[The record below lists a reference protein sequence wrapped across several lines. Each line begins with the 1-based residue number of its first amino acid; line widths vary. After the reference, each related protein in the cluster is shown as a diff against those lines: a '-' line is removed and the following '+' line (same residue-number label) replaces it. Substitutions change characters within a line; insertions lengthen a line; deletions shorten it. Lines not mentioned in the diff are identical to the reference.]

1 MYRRLFAEHQGL
13 DKPEVDFV
21 ELPEVNKEVTDYDR
35 VVNLVFVPDHRTAL
49 PSSDI
54 SVYLSAKT
62 PPQVREF
69 IKDNIFGE
77 PKQPNNDWSSE
88 IDDDLICSLVR
99 QSDETVEEYSERVS
113 LLMINERDRMNDSF
127 VRLRN
132 AERAKLSKSE

>member
-21 ELPEVNKEVTDYDR
+21 VPSEVKREVSDSDR
-35 VVNLVFVPDHRTAL
+35 VLKMIFVPDHRTGL

-77 PKQPNNDWSSE
+77 QKTHSNYHAP
-88 IDDDLICSLVR
+88 
-99 QSDETVEEYSERVS
+99 
-113 LLMINERDRMNDSF
+113 
-127 VRLRN
+127 
-132 AERAKLSKSE
+132 

>member
-54 SVYLSAKT
+54 SVT
-62 PPQVREF
+62 
-69 IKDNIFGE
+69 
-77 PKQPNNDWSSE
+77 
-88 IDDDLICSLVR
+88 
-99 QSDETVEEYSERVS
+99 S
-113 LLMINERDRMNDSF
+113 LLTSGSST
-127 VRLRN
+127 
-132 AERAKLSKSE
+132 KSTSGLSKP

>member
-69 IKDNIFGE
+69 IKDNIFRGE
-77 PKQPNNDWSSE
+77 KTAQSLGDGGDTRKTSSNASNN
-88 IDDDLICSLVR
+88 V
-99 QSDETVEEYSERVS
+99 
-113 LLMINERDRMNDSF
+113 
-127 VRLRN
+127 
-132 AERAKLSKSE
+132 